1 MSNNKIPQWV
11 ADVSLLFVT
20 LVWGATFVM
29 VKDAIR
35 EVPPLCFL
43 GLRFTL
49 AAVVLMLIPNTL
61 KGLSKHWPRVIL
73 PGITLA
79 LGYALQTFGLLH
91 TSASRAG
98 FITGLA
104 VVLVPLFESIL
115 RRKWP
120 SRYVSLGVLLAT
132 IGLFLMSGTSS
143 NPFNI
148 GDLMVLGCA
157 VSFAVQIIFV
167 GRNAEKVPPLSFAVG
182 MVGVAAL
189 SFWPL
194 ALAFEPR
201 PVALSGQTIFAI
213 LLTALLATSL
223 AFYLQCK
230 MQQFTSTSHTALI
243 FSAEPVFA
251 GLFGY
256 LLAGEILGPL
266 GIVGGGLIVLGIV
279 VAEWRALPTG
289 ETVSLSYTDTE
300 ESDSH

>member
-1 MSNNKIPQWV
+1 MNNNKISQWV
-11 ADVSLLFVT
+11 ADISLLFVT

-29 VKDAIR
+29 VKDVIR
-35 EVPPLCFL
+35 EMPPLYFL
-43 GLRFTL
+43 GIRFTL
-49 AAVVLMLIPNTL
+49 AAAALMLIPNTL
-61 KGLSKHWPRVIL
+61 RGLSKHWSLVII
-73 PGITLA
+73 PGIALG

-104 VVLVPLFESIL
+104 VVLVPLFESVI
-115 RRKWP
+115 RQKWP
-120 SRYVSLGVLLAT
+120 GKYVTTGVLLAT
-132 IGLFLMSGTSS
+132 IGLLLMSGTSS

-148 GDLMVLGCA
+148 GDLLVLGCA
-157 VSFAVQIIFV
+157 VSFAVQIILV
-167 GRNAEKVPPLSFAVG
+167 GRTADKVPPLSFAVG

-194 ALAFEPR
+194 ALVFEPR
-201 PVALSGQTIFAI
+201 PVTFSGQTLFAI

-279 VAEWRALPTG
+279 VAEWRALPTASREAG
-289 ETVSLSYTDTE
+289 EPGRD
-300 ESDSH
+300 

>member
-1 MSNNKIPQWV
+1 MTNNKIPQWV
-11 ADVSLLFVT
+11 ADMSLLFVT
-20 LVWGATFVM
+20 FIWGSTFVM
-29 VKDAIR
+29 VKEAIA
-35 EVPPLCFL
+35 EVPPLYFL
-43 GLRFTL
+43 SIRFTL
-49 AAVVLMLIPNTL
+49 AAFALMLIPNTL
-61 KGLSKHWPRVIL
+61 RGLAKHWPLVIL
-73 PGITLA
+73 PGVTLS

-104 VVLVPLFESIL
+104 VVLVPLFESVI

-120 SRYVSLGVLLAT
+120 GRYVTAGVLLAT
-132 IGLFLMSGTSS
+132 IGLFFMSGTSD
-143 NPFNI
+143 NPFNL
-148 GDLMVLGCA
+148 GDILVLGCA
-157 VSFAVQIIFV
+157 VSFAVQIILV
-167 GRNAEKVPPLSFAVG
+167 GRNAEKVPPLSLAVG

-194 ALAFEPR
+194 ALAIEPR
-201 PVALSGQTIFAI
+201 PLVFGGQTIFAI

-256 LLAGEILGPL
+256 LLAGELLGPL
-266 GIVGGGLIVLGIV
+266 GILGGGLIVLGIV
-279 VAEWRALPTG
+279 VAEWK
-289 ETVSLSYTDTE
+289 
-300 ESDSH
+300 DSHQPSADSPQRRES

>member
-1 MSNNKIPQWV
+1 
-11 ADVSLLFVT
+11 SLLFVT

-35 EVPPLCFL
+35 EVPPLYFL
-43 GLRFTL
+43 GIRFTL
-49 AAVVLMLIPNTL
+49 AAVALMLIPNTL
-61 KGLSKHWPRVIL
+61 KGLTKHWPLVVM
-73 PGITLA
+73 PGIALA

-104 VVLVPLFESIL
+104 VVLVPLFESVL
-115 RRKWP
+115 RRQW
-120 SRYVSLGVLLAT
+120 SGRYVSFGVLLAT
-132 IGLFLMSGTSS
+132 LGLFLMSGTSD
-143 NPFNI
+143 NRFNI
-148 GDLMVLGCA
+148 GDLLVLGCA
-157 VSFAVQIIFV
+157 ISFAVQIILV
-167 GRNAEKVPPLSFAVG
+167 GRTADKVPPLSFAVG

-194 ALAFEPR
+194 ALVFEPR
-201 PVALSGQTIFAI
+201 PVTFSGQTIFAI

-266 GIVGGGLIVLGIV
+266 GIVGGGMIVLGIV
-279 VAEWRALPTG
+279 VAEWRTEPTASREAG
-289 ETVSLSYTDTE
+289 EPGHD
-300 ESDSH
+300 